1 MAEFQRT
8 QSALDDAV
16 ESGHVS
22 GGALTVGG
30 IFLGMAA
37 LVGVFNFAA
46 FRDGDMVWPTY
57 TAIMGLIG
65 VVCVAYGLM
74 VRSRMSR

>member
-1 MAEFQRT
+1 MAEFQRA
-8 QSALDDAV
+8 QQEIDRSV
-16 ESGHVS
+16 HSGHVS
-22 GGALTVGG
+22 GVALTVGG

-46 FRDGDMVWPTY
+46 MRDGDTVWPTY

-65 VVCVAYGLM
+65 LVCVVIGSVM
-74 VRSRMSR
+74 RMRK